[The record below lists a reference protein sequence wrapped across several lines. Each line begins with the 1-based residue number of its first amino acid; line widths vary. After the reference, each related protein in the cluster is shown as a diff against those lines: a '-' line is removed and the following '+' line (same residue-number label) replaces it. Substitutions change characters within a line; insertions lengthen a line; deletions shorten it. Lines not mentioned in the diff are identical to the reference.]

1 MPTAAGIARVIGV
14 STTAGVSVR
23 LQRVGA
29 DTAAAAVDD
38 GRLHLTASTM
48 KLVVLFSYLEAVD
61 DGRVDPRA
69 DIRVHSDFPSADGIH
84 RFDVSEEDEDDLAPW
99 RRETAPLQWLVERMV
114 TRSSNLATDLVIEA
128 VGLDRVVERAQ
139 QCDPDFR
146 VRRWIDDV
154 PAIRAGILNQVSASA
169 LATTFHALA
178 AGTALTP
185 AQTSAAVTLLAANT
199 WNDEIPAGLP
209 PGTRVAHKNGWD
221 DGIRH
226 DAGIVFPDDAPAY
239 VLVVLTTGLA
249 DGVAQPLI
257 ADVSAWAW
265 AHRDELDGR
274 VELPA
279 DLAERLGQ
287 PPAG

>member
-1 MPTAAGIARVIGV
+1 
-14 STTAGVSVR
+14 
-23 LQRVGA
+23 
-29 DTAAAAVDD
+29 
-38 GRLHLTASTM
+38 M
-48 KLVVLFSYLEAVD
+48 KLVVLFSYLEAVEV
-61 DGRVDPRA
+61 GRVDPHD
-69 DIRVHSDFPSADGIH
+69 DIRVHSDFPSADGVH

-99 RRETAPLQWLVERMV
+99 QRTEAPLAWLVERMV

-128 VGLDRVVERAQ
+128 IGLDRVVERAQ
-139 QCDPDFR
+139 QCDPDFH

-169 LATTFHALA
+169 LAATLDGLA
-178 AGTALTP
+178 AGSALTP
-185 AQTSAAVTLLAANT
+185 AQATAAVALLEANT

-209 PGTRVAHKNGWD
+209 TETRVAHKNGWD

-249 DGVAQPLI
+249 DGIAQPLI

-265 AHRDELDGR
+265 AHRNELDGP
-274 VELPA
+274 VNLPG
-279 DLAERLGQ
+279 DLADRLRQ
-287 PPAG
+287 PRTAR